1 MQGKISTILNFTA
14 AANANPFASAGAQFW
29 QEWSPNGNVP
39 IALGT
44 ASGQANRTYSAQRT
58 IAGSGTDNL
67 DLAGSGL
74 LDANGRALDF
84 VRIKQIVVRAA
95 ITNAGSIQ
103 IGNAGANTFTGPFSA
118 ATGAI
123 NLTPGDVFNV
133 SRFDATGWAVTAG
146 TADILRI
153 ANLVGSTVSY
163 DIVIVGCDA

>member
-1 MQGKISTILNFTA
+1 
-14 AANANPFASAGAQFW
+14 
-29 QEWSPNGNVP
+29 
-39 IALGT
+39 
-44 ASGQANRTYSAQRT
+44 
-58 IAGSGTDNL
+58 
-67 DLAGSGL
+67 